1 MTSSGEVVQG
11 LLAALSD
18 RDEVRVAALLH
29 PDIEAVGGRGPKK
42 GIAEVVAWAKPS
54 IDGHLISSVEV
65 DELREIGSDWVAV
78 GARRLWSW
86 TATGELADEQPFG
99 VLYRLRDG
107 KVVTW
112 NQTYDSLAEAIDAVP
127 A

>member
-1 MTSSGEVVQG
+1 VTSSGEVVQG